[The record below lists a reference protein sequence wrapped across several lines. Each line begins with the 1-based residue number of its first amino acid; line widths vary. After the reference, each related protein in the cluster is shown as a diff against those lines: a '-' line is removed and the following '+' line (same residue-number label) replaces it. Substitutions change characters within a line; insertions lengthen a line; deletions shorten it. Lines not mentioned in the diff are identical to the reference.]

1 MNWSSQWA
9 AVGTGDVKYLSGE
22 YLSGAPEG
30 IRAEIGTLGDVWSS
44 PLIVTLE
51 DKEKTPNVGWEK
63 PQGIALKGNYGVCV
77 GGNRRKSCQ
86 IN

>member
-1 MNWSSQWA
+1 MTWSSQWA
-9 AVGTGDVKYLSGE
+9 AVGTGDVK

-44 PLIVTLE
+44 PLIADITLK

-63 PQGIALKGNYGVCV
+63 PQGIALKGN
-77 GGNRRKSCQ
+77 
-86 IN
+86 